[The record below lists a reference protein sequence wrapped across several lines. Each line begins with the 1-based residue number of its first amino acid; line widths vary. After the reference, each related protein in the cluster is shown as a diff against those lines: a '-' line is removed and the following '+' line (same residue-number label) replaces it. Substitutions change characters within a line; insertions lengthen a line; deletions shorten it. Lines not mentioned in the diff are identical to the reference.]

1 MGGGWW
7 VGEIN
12 NIDHLS
18 PVKAEIGP
26 ELGKNIKFREENK
39 IFLAK
44 RQKRNLFLAHPLVGL
59 FLGFGW
65 SSKLF
70 RAILK

>member
-1 MGGGWW
+1 ME
-7 VGEIN
+7 EIN

-44 RQKRNLFLAHPLVGL
+44 RQKRNLFWLTL
-59 FLGFGW
+59 
-65 SSKLF
+65 
-70 RAILK
+70 